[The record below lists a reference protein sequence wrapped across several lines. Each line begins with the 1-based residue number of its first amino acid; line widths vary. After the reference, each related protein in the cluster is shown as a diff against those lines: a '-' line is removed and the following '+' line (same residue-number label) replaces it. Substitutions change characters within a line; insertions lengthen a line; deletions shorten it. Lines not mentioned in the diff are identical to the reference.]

1 MDNSVRK
8 LAVDVI
14 RTRLGNITTDNGYS
28 KDVGPERV
36 FAFKDS
42 PNSMPTPCVIIMQ
55 GDEEIEKEY
64 SRLYECYLEL
74 YIGFAE
80 TFSGEDP
87 DEEAVKFMSD
97 IQKAMGI
104 EFEVTA
110 KGYNSEEDTSTTVQ
124 LKEIGSMINV
134 SESIPGLLLGQVIYV
149 LRYRRRIEDPTKV

>member
-14 RTRLGNITTDNGYS
+14 RERLGDITIDNGYS

-42 PNSMPTPCVIIMQ
+42 PNSMPTPCVMIMQ

-64 SRLYECYLEL
+64 SRMYECYLEI
-74 YIGFAE
+74 YVGFAE

-87 DEEAVKFMSD
+87 DEEAVKFISD

-110 KGYNSEEDTSTTVQ
+110 KDYSSGNPTSTTIQ
-124 LKEIGSMINV
+124 LKEVGSMVNV
-134 SESIPGLLLGQVIYV
+134 SESLPGLLIGQVIYV
-149 LRYRRRIEDPTKV
+149 LRYRRRIEDPTAV